1 MAYKFILKQILPR
14 RFTEDATLIC
24 YRRVLLAHDLKKF
37 MASYFQAK
45 VYFCLFFPKALKEKN
60 QTELLI
66 KDQHCKMMFTSI
78 IFYD

>member
-14 RFTEDATLIC
+14 RFIEDATL
-24 YRRVLLAHDLKKF
+24 

>member
-1 MAYKFILKQILPR
+1 MLQESTTGAWPEKVHGIIFSGQS
-14 RFTEDATLIC
+14 
-24 YRRVLLAHDLKKF
+24 LL
-37 MASYFQAK
+37 
-45 VYFCLFFPKALKEKN
+45 LFFPKALKEKN